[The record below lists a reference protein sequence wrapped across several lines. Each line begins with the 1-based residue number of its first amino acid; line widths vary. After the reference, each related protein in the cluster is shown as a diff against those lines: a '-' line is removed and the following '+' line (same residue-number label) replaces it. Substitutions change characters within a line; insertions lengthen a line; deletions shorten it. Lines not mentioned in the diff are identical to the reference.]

1 MNKKII
7 IQLILFFVITLF
19 ISLFFFKYLVKTKIG
34 KSDIDKVDHSSISNK
49 EFSNI
54 IENIEYTSNDN
65 IGNQYIIKAE
75 YGEIQDKDSNVILM
89 KNVNAEINF
98 HNNEK
103 ITISSSQAIYNTINY
118 DTNFKENV
126 FIKYAQHNVR
136 SNNLDV
142 LFKDHK
148 IKLYN
153 KINYNNLNTN
163 ILADV
168 MEIDLLTKDLK
179 IYMNEND
186 KKINATYNNNVNN

>member
-7 IQLILFFVITLF
+7 IQLILFFIITLF

-34 KSDIDKVDHSSISNK
+34 KSDTNELDHSSISNK

-65 IGNQYIIKAE
+65 IGNEYIIKAE
-75 YGEIQDKDSNVILM
+75 YGEILDKDSNVILM

-103 ITISSSQAIYNTINY
+103 ITISSLQAIYNTINY

>member
-7 IQLILFFVITLF
+7 IQLILFFIITFF
-19 ISLFFFKYLVKTKIG
+19 ISLFFFKYLVKTKIE
-34 KSDIDKVDHSSISNK
+34 KPDTSKINDSSISNK
-49 EFSNI
+49 DFSNI
-54 IENIEYTSNDN
+54 IENIEYKSNDDM
-65 IGNQYIIKAE
+65 GNEYIIKAE
-75 YGEIQDKDSNVILM
+75 YGEILGKDSNVILM
-89 KNVNAEINF
+89 KDVNAEINF

-103 ITISSSQAIYNTINY
+103 ITISSSQAIYNTLNY

-126 FIKYAQHNVR
+126 FIKYDQHNVK
-136 SNNLDV
+136 SDNLDV

-153 KINYNNLNTN
+153 KIDYNNLNTN

-179 IYMNEND
+179 IYMNENN

>member
-7 IQLILFFVITLF
+7 IQLILFFIITLF
-19 ISLFFFKYLVKTKIG
+19 ISLFFFKYLVKTKIE
-34 KSDIDKVDHSSISNK
+34 KPDTSKINDSSISNK
-49 EFSNI
+49 DFSNI
-54 IENIEYTSNDN
+54 IENIEYKSNDDM
-65 IGNQYIIKAE
+65 GNEYIIKAE
-75 YGEIQDKDSNVILM
+75 YGEILGKDSNVILM
-89 KNVNAEINF
+89 KDVNAEINF

-103 ITISSSQAIYNTINY
+103 ITISSSQAIYNTLNY

-126 FIKYAQHNVR
+126 FIKYDQHNVK
-136 SNNLDV
+136 SDNLDV

-153 KINYNNLNTN
+153 KIDYNNLNTN

-179 IYMNEND
+179 IYMNESD

>member
-19 ISLFFFKYLVKTKIG
+19 ISLFFFKYLVKTKIK
-34 KSDIDKVDHSSISNK
+34 KSDTNELDHSSISNK

-65 IGNQYIIKAE
+65 IGNEYIIKAE
-75 YGEIQDKDSNVILM
+75 YGEILDKDSNVILM

>member
-7 IQLILFFVITLF
+7 IQLILFFIITLF
-19 ISLFFFKYLVKTKIG
+19 ISLFFFKYLVKTKIK
-34 KSDIDKVDHSSISNK
+34 KSDTNELDHSSISNK

-65 IGNQYIIKAE
+65 IGNEYIIKAE
-75 YGEIQDKDSNVILM
+75 YGEILDKDSNVILM

-103 ITISSSQAIYNTINY
+103 ITISSLQAIYNTINY

-179 IYMNEND
+179 IYMNENN

>member
-7 IQLILFFVITLF
+7 IQLILFFIITLF

-34 KSDIDKVDHSSISNK
+34 KSDTNELDHSSISNK

-126 FIKYAQHNVR
+126 FVKYAQHNVR
-136 SNNLDV
+136 SDNLDV

-179 IYMNEND
+179 IYMNENN

>member
-7 IQLILFFVITLF
+7 IQLILFFIITFF
-19 ISLFFFKYLVKTKIG
+19 ISLFFFKYLVKTKIE
-34 KSDIDKVDHSSISNK
+34 KSDTNELDHSSISNK

-65 IGNQYIIKAE
+65 IGNEYIIKAE
-75 YGEIQDKDSNVILM
+75 YGEILDKDSNVILM

-126 FIKYAQHNVR
+126 FVKYAQHNVK
-136 SNNLDV
+136 SDNLDV

-153 KINYNNLNTN
+153 KIDYNNLNTN

-179 IYMNEND
+179 IYMNENN

>member
-7 IQLILFFVITLF
+7 IQLILFFIITLF

-34 KSDIDKVDHSSISNK
+34 KSDTNELDHSSISNK

-65 IGNQYIIKAE
+65 IGNEYIIKAE
-75 YGEIQDKDSNVILM
+75 YGEILDKDSNVILM

-136 SNNLDV
+136 SDNLDV

>member
-7 IQLILFFVITLF
+7 IQLILFFIITLF

-34 KSDIDKVDHSSISNK
+34 KSDTNELDHSSISNK

-65 IGNQYIIKAE
+65 IGNKYIIKAE
-75 YGEIQDKDSNVILM
+75 YGEILDKDSNVILM

>member
-7 IQLILFFVITLF
+7 IQLILFFIITLF
-19 ISLFFFKYLVKTKIG
+19 ISLFFFKYLVKTKIK
-34 KSDIDKVDHSSISNK
+34 KSDTNELDHSSISNK

-179 IYMNEND
+179 IYMNENN

>member
-7 IQLILFFVITLF
+7 IQLILFFIITLF

-34 KSDIDKVDHSSISNK
+34 KSDTNELDHSSISNK

-65 IGNQYIIKAE
+65 IGNEYIIKAE
-75 YGEIQDKDSNVILM
+75 YGEILDKDSNVILM

-103 ITISSSQAIYNTINY
+103 ITISSLQAIYNTINY

-126 FIKYAQHNVR
+126 FVKYAQHNVR
-136 SNNLDV
+136 SDNLDV

-153 KINYNNLNTN
+153 KIDYNNLNTN

-179 IYMNEND
+179 IYMNENN

>member
-1 MNKKII
+1 MSRKII
-7 IQLILFFVITLF
+7 IQLILFFIITLF
-19 ISLFFFKYLVKTKIG
+19 ISLFFFKYLVKTKIV
-34 KSDIDKVDHSSISNK
+34 KPDTNELDHSSISNK

-54 IENIEYTSNDN
+54 IENIEYKSNDN
-65 IGNQYIIKAE
+65 IGNEYIIKAE
-75 YGEIQDKDSNVILM
+75 YGEILDKDSNVILM

-136 SNNLDV
+136 SDNLDV

-153 KINYNNLNTN
+153 KIDYNNLNTN

>member
-7 IQLILFFVITLF
+7 IQLILFFIITLF

-34 KSDIDKVDHSSISNK
+34 KSDTNELDHSSISNK

-65 IGNQYIIKAE
+65 IGNEYIIKAE
-75 YGEIQDKDSNVILM
+75 YGEILDKDSNVILM

-103 ITISSSQAIYNTINY
+103 ITISSLQAIYNTINY

-126 FIKYAQHNVR
+126 FVKYAQHNVR
-136 SNNLDV
+136 SDNLDV

-179 IYMNEND
+179 IYMNENN

>member
-65 IGNQYIIKAE
+65 IGNEYIIKAE
-75 YGEIQDKDSNVILM
+75 YGEILDKDSNVILM

>member
-7 IQLILFFVITLF
+7 IQLILFFIITFF
-19 ISLFFFKYLVKTKIG
+19 ISLFFFKYLVKTKIE
-34 KSDIDKVDHSSISNK
+34 KSDTNELDHSSISNK

-65 IGNQYIIKAE
+65 IGNEYIIKAE
-75 YGEIQDKDSNVILM
+75 YGEILDKDSNVILM

-126 FIKYAQHNVR
+126 FVKYAQHNVR
-136 SNNLDV
+136 SDNLDV

-153 KINYNNLNTN
+153 KIDYNNLNTN

-179 IYMNEND
+179 IYMNENN

>member
-1 MNKKII
+1 MSRKII
-7 IQLILFFVITLF
+7 IQLILFFIIILF
-19 ISLFFFKYLVKTKIG
+19 ISLFFFKYLVKTKIV
-34 KSDIDKVDHSSISNK
+34 KPDTSKINDSSISSK
-49 EFSNI
+49 DFSNI
-54 IENIEYTSNDN
+54 IENIEYKSNDN
-65 IGNQYIIKAE
+65 IGNEYIIKAE
-75 YGEIQDKDSNVILM
+75 YGEILDKDSNVILM
-89 KNVNAEINF
+89 KDVNAEINF

-126 FIKYAQHNVR
+126 FVKYAQHNVK
-136 SNNLDV
+136 SDNLDV

>member
-1 MNKKII
+1 MSKKII
-7 IQLILFFVITLF
+7 IQLILFFIITLF
-19 ISLFFFKYLVKTKIG
+19 ISLFFFKYLVKTKIV
-34 KSDIDKVDHSSISNK
+34 KPDTNELDHSSISNK

-54 IENIEYTSNDN
+54 IENIEYKSNDN
-65 IGNQYIIKAE
+65 IGNEYIIKAE
-75 YGEIQDKDSNVILM
+75 YGEILDKDSNVILM

-98 HNNEK
+98 HNDEK

-136 SNNLDV
+136 SDNLDV

-153 KINYNNLNTN
+153 KIDYNNLNTN

>member
-7 IQLILFFVITLF
+7 IQLILFFIITFF
-19 ISLFFFKYLVKTKIG
+19 ISLFFFKYLVKTKIE
-34 KSDIDKVDHSSISNK
+34 KSDTNELDHSSISNK

-65 IGNQYIIKAE
+65 IGNEYIIKAE
-75 YGEIQDKDSNVILM
+75 YGEILDKDSNVILM

-153 KINYNNLNTN
+153 KIDYNNLNTN

-179 IYMNEND
+179 IYMNENN

>member
-7 IQLILFFVITLF
+7 IQLILFFIIILF
-19 ISLFFFKYLVKTKIG
+19 ISLFFFKYLVKTKIV
-34 KSDIDKVDHSSISNK
+34 KPDTSKINDSSISSK
-49 EFSNI
+49 DFSNI
-54 IENIEYTSNDN
+54 IENIEYKSNDN
-65 IGNQYIIKAE
+65 IGNEYIIKAE
-75 YGEIQDKDSNVILM
+75 YGEILDKDSNVILM
-89 KNVNAEINF
+89 KDVNAEINF

-126 FIKYAQHNVR
+126 FVKYAQHNVK
-136 SNNLDV
+136 SDNLDV

>member
-7 IQLILFFVITLF
+7 IQLILFFIITFF
-19 ISLFFFKYLVKTKIG
+19 ISLFFFKYLVKTKIE
-34 KSDIDKVDHSSISNK
+34 KSDTNELDHSSISNK

-65 IGNQYIIKAE
+65 IGNEYIIKAE
-75 YGEIQDKDSNVILM
+75 YGEILDKDSNVILM
-89 KNVNAEINF
+89 KDVNAEINF

-126 FIKYAQHNVR
+126 FVKYAQHNVR
-136 SNNLDV
+136 SDNLDV

-153 KINYNNLNTN
+153 KIDYNNLNTN

-179 IYMNEND
+179 IYMNENN

>member
-34 KSDIDKVDHSSISNK
+34 KSDTNELDHSSISNK

-65 IGNQYIIKAE
+65 IGNEYIIKAE
-75 YGEIQDKDSNVILM
+75 YGEILDKDSNVILM

>member
-7 IQLILFFVITLF
+7 IQLILFFIITLF

-34 KSDIDKVDHSSISNK
+34 KSDTNELDHSSISNK

-65 IGNQYIIKAE
+65 IGNKYIIKAE
-75 YGEIQDKDSNVILM
+75 YGEILDKDSNVILM

-103 ITISSSQAIYNTINY
+103 ITISSLQAIYNTINY

-136 SNNLDV
+136 SDNLDV

-179 IYMNEND
+179 IYMNENN

>member
-7 IQLILFFVITLF
+7 IQLILFFIITLF

-34 KSDIDKVDHSSISNK
+34 KSDTNELDHSSISNK

-65 IGNQYIIKAE
+65 IGNEYIIKAE
-75 YGEIQDKDSNVILM
+75 YGEILDKDSNVILM

-153 KINYNNLNTN
+153 KIDYNNLNTN

-179 IYMNEND
+179 IYMNENN

>member
-65 IGNQYIIKAE
+65 IGNKYIIKAE
-75 YGEIQDKDSNVILM
+75 YGEILDKDSNVILM

-103 ITISSSQAIYNTINY
+103 ITISSLQAIYNTINY

-126 FIKYAQHNVR
+126 FVKYAQHNVR
-136 SNNLDV
+136 SDNLDV

-179 IYMNEND
+179 IYMNENN

>member
-7 IQLILFFVITLF
+7 IQLILFFIITFF
-19 ISLFFFKYLVKTKIG
+19 ISLFFFKYLVKTKIE
-34 KSDIDKVDHSSISNK
+34 KSDTNELDHSSISNK

-65 IGNQYIIKAE
+65 IGNEYIIKAE
-75 YGEIQDKDSNVILM
+75 YGEILDKDSNVILM
-89 KNVNAEINF
+89 KDVNAEINF

-126 FIKYAQHNVR
+126 FVKYAQHNVK
-136 SNNLDV
+136 SDNLDV

-153 KINYNNLNTN
+153 KIDYNNLNTN

-179 IYMNEND
+179 IYMNENN

>member
-7 IQLILFFVITLF
+7 IQLILFFIIVLF
-19 ISLFFFKYLVKTKIG
+19 ISLFFFKYLVKTKIE
-34 KSDIDKVDHSSISNK
+34 KPEISKINDSSISNK
-49 EFSNI
+49 DFSNI
-54 IENIEYTSNDN
+54 IENIEYKSNDN
-65 IGNQYIIKAE
+65 IGNEYIIKAE
-75 YGEIQDKDSNVILM
+75 YGEILDKDSNVILM
-89 KNVNAEINF
+89 KDVNAEINF

-126 FIKYAQHNVR
+126 FVKYAQHNVK
-136 SNNLDV
+136 SDNLDV

-153 KINYNNLNTN
+153 KIDYNNLNTN

>member
-7 IQLILFFVITLF
+7 IQLILFFIITFF
-19 ISLFFFKYLVKTKIG
+19 ISLFFFKYLVKTKIE
-34 KSDIDKVDHSSISNK
+34 KSDTNELDHSSISNK

-65 IGNQYIIKAE
+65 IGNEYIIKAE
-75 YGEIQDKDSNVILM
+75 YGEILDKDSNVILM

-153 KINYNNLNTN
+153 KIDYNNLNTN

>member
-7 IQLILFFVITLF
+7 IQLILFFIITLF

-34 KSDIDKVDHSSISNK
+34 KSDTNELDHSSISNK

-103 ITISSSQAIYNTINY
+103 ITISSLQAIYNTINY

>member
-1 MNKKII
+1 M
-7 IQLILFFVITLF
+7 
-19 ISLFFFKYLVKTKIG
+19 
-34 KSDIDKVDHSSISNK
+34 
-49 EFSNI
+49 
-54 IENIEYTSNDN
+54 
-65 IGNQYIIKAE
+65 
-75 YGEIQDKDSNVILM
+75 KD
-89 KNVNAEINF
+89 VNAEINF

-103 ITISSSQAIYNTINY
+103 ITISSSQAIYNTLNY

-126 FIKYAQHNVR
+126 FIKYDQHNVK
-136 SNNLDV
+136 SDNLDV

-153 KINYNNLNTN
+153 KIDYNNLNTN

-179 IYMNEND
+179 IYMNESD

>member
-7 IQLILFFVITLF
+7 IQLILFFIITLF
-19 ISLFFFKYLVKTKIG
+19 ISLFFFKYLVKTKIK
-34 KSDIDKVDHSSISNK
+34 KSDTNELDHSSISNK

-65 IGNQYIIKAE
+65 IGNEYIIKAE
-75 YGEIQDKDSNVILM
+75 YGEILDKDSNVILM

-179 IYMNEND
+179 IYMNENN

>member
-7 IQLILFFVITLF
+7 IQLILFFIITLF

-65 IGNQYIIKAE
+65 IGNEYIIKAE
-75 YGEIQDKDSNVILM
+75 YGEILDKDSNVILM

-126 FIKYAQHNVR
+126 FVKYAQHNVR
-136 SNNLDV
+136 SDNLDV

-168 MEIDLLTKDLK
+168 MEIDLLTKKLK
-179 IYMNEND
+179 IYMNSQN
-186 KKINATYNNNVNN
+186 KKIKATYKNNGNN